1 MGICYI
7 LFADHLPWQVILL
20 NLKSILYT
28 MAETTV
34 ESLFGT
40 KAGIVWRAL
49 NQNGS
54 SNIRNL
60 VKSTSLSREE
70 VFGALGWLGRENK
83 LVMEQKGRAMVFSLR
98 KEEALLAVT
107 EDAPAE
113 PASKARSKSRK
124 TKQPKKTKK
133 ARSVKSSIKQTK
145 SQANQSERVE
155 EFLLH

>member
-1 MGICYI
+1 MN
-7 LFADHLPWQVILL
+7 Q
-20 NLKSILYT
+20 
-28 MAETTV
+28 TTV
-34 ESLFGT
+34 ESLFGAN
-40 KAGIVWRAL
+40 AGTVWKTL
-49 NQNGS
+49 NQNGP
-54 SNIRNL
+54 SNLARL

-98 KEEALLAVT
+98 EEETRLVVT
-107 EDAPAE
+107 EDAPVE